1 MVQLLSNGREESRG
15 FNLRPPSAINT
26 LDQLLYHLHY
36 EDQSK
41 DSFAFAMTGML
52 AALLNE
58 EYMLLAQEF
67 TAEN

>member
-1 MVQLLSNGREESRG
+1 MVQLLSNGREGSRG

-26 LDQLLYHLHY
+26 LNQLLYHLHY

-41 DSFAFAMTGML
+41 DPFAFAVTWMI
-52 AALLNE
+52 AALQNE
-58 EYMLLAQEF
+58 EYMVLAQEF

>member
-15 FNLRPPSAINT
+15 FNLRPPSAINI
-26 LDQLLYHLHY
+26 LDQLLYHLPY

-41 DSFAFAMTGML
+41 DPFAFAMTWML

-58 EYMLLAQEF
+58 EYMVLAQDF